1 MKKWNAELM
10 FPTDSGYTNR
20 VVGAE
25 FGPSSNSGNPM
36 VTLDTEV
43 VQPAE
48 VEIAGEQVN
57 IAAVKAKYYI
67 VTSVVNEDGSLN
79 EEKTAKARERAKE
92 ILTNLGYTTI
102 NWDNIDVTPLRG
114 KLILTLMESEITER
128 RKNPTSSQIEAAKAK
143 GIRAE
148 GDVMKHPVSGKPLVQ
163 YWPKIREIFG
173 LAPNQDGL

>member
-1 MKKWNAELM
+1 MKRWNAELM

-20 VVGAE
+20 IVGAT
-25 FGPSSNSGNPM
+25 FAPSNKGNPM
-36 VTLDTEV
+36 ITLDTEV

-57 IAAVKAKYYI
+57 IAAVSAKYYI
-67 VTSVVNEDGSLN
+67 VTAVMNEDGSLN
-79 EEKTAKARERAKE
+79 EEKTAKTRESAKE

-128 RKNPTSSQIEAAKAK
+128 RKNPTSAQIEAAKAK